1 MELVPCKKNRLKNW
15 IGTYIFKETRAWKMI
30 AAREKN
36 PKRQKKFLWRY
47 IHISVVSTLKTDC
60 LIIERDNM
68 T

>member
-1 MELVPCKKNRLKNW
+1 MVLVPCKKNRLNNW

-36 PKRQKKFLWRY
+36 PKRQINLWCD

-60 LIIERDNM
+60 LIIERETM